1 MRVTPRLPRVVAL
14 PAVALFF
21 AFAGVVDAHALVQTA
36 QKKPTAAQT
45 RQARARAAQ
54 RAREAAARRLEQEA
68 MTAKFRH
75 DLLGN
80 LVPEVRA
87 AAAIIYN
94 PQTGDVLW
102 GQNQHEQRP
111 IASLTKVMTA
121 VTFMADDPDLSR
133 EVVVTPADVRNA
145 SVTYLR
151 NRDRISY
158 RDLLHLALI
167 PSDNAAARVLA
178 RTSDGG
184 SAAFVERMNEMARTL
199 GLTNTRY
206 ADPSGLDPHNV
217 SSAYDISH
225 LMAFAGTDT
234 TLGPIMRMQTA
245 DVRTHRSVITVRS
258 TNKLLGTEGVDVLGG
273 KTGFIRAAGYCLA
286 TLLQVPQNG
295 AQVAVVILGANN
307 STMRFWDVR
316 HLFNWFVGRTAG
328 VVGGFEDEEIFQL
341 Q

>member
-1 MRVTPRLPRVVAL
+1 MAL
-14 PAVALFF
+14 VFAL
-21 AFAGVVDAHALVQTA
+21 AGVLDAQVLAQTA
-36 QKKPTAAQT
+36 KKKPTAAQT

-87 AAAIIYN
+87 ASAIIYN

-121 VTFMADDPDLSR
+121 VTFVADDPDLSR
-133 EVVVTPADVRNA
+133 EVAVTPVDVRNA
-145 SVTYLR
+145 SVTHLR
-151 NRDRISY
+151 SGDRISY

-178 RTSDGG
+178 RTSEGG
-184 SAAFVERMNEMARTL
+184 TAAFVERMNEMARSL
-199 GLTNTRY
+199 GLTNTRF

-225 LMAFAGTDT
+225 LMAFAGTDE
-234 TLGPIMRMQTA
+234 TLAPIMRTQTA
-245 DVRTHRSVITVRS
+245 EVRTHRGPMTIRS

-295 AQVAVVILGANN
+295 GQVAVVILGANN
-307 STMRFWDVR
+307 SMMRFWDVR

-328 VVGGFEDEEIFQL
+328 VVGGFEQDEEIFQL

>member
-1 MRVTPRLPRVVAL
+1 MRVTGRLPRVVAL
-14 PAVALFF
+14 PAMALFF
-21 AFAGVVDAHALVQTA
+21 AFAGVADAHAVVQTA
-36 QKKPTAAQT
+36 AKKKPTASQT
-45 RQARARAAQ
+45 RQARVRAAQ

-121 VTFMADDPDLSR
+121 VTFIADDPDLNR

-151 NRDRISY
+151 NGDRLTY

-178 RTSDGG
+178 RTSEGNTP
-184 SAAFVERMNEMARTL
+184 AFIERMNEMARTL

-206 ADPSGLDPHNV
+206 ADPSGLDPNNV

-225 LMAFAGTDT
+225 LMAFAGADA

-245 DVRTHRSVITVRS
+245 DVRTHRGLFTVRS
-258 TNKLLGTEGVDVLGG
+258 TNRLLGTDGVDVLGG
-273 KTGFIRAAGYCLA
+273 KTGFIRAAGYCFA

-328 VVGGFEDEEIFQL
+328 VVGGLDEEIFQL